1 MSTLS
6 GVVSISFTS
15 DWRCGTGKGTHGGVD
30 LMVARDPEGLPYV
43 PAETVKGLWREACE
57 RAAWGLS
64 GGKGD
69 GPWHDLV
76 RHLFGSTDTG
86 DPATARGRVSVRPA
100 RLTDDWRNVLADPS
114 EGSVL
119 RDSLVVT
126 RYGVK
131 IADSGVAEDD
141 TLRLME
147 RARAGLAVA
156 APFQVESW
164 QPEWAVALL
173 LQAGARLWHHT
184 GGSRRR
190 GAGACSVSL
199 TGVTELPALIPEHQ
213 SDVAGFAL
221 LPAPPAAPAAP
232 SDPDAAANQAPRR
245 AIVTVTTL
253 LPVLSTRSVEGNVA
267 RGLPFVPGSS
277 LLPLVA
283 RAIGGRA
290 PSLIREGRIAV
301 TDAVPAPLLS
311 GPDQAPVA
319 VRLTP
324 LPRTLLS
331 PDKGRAWEVG
341 EPLVDALE
349 GVPAGCKAVSGWGAV
364 VDEQWRVFQPRLA
377 VTAHNSIDDDAQRPL
392 DNGLYTFEV
401 IPAGQTL
408 QAEVGCEALTDTEWA
423 AVLALGGERALG
435 RYSSGGY
442 GLVRL
447 SINDVTTPAA
457 SQSPGQSD
465 AAARPLTRFAVHL
478 VSDALLVDDRGRLA
492 PRADELARQLGNR
505 LAATL
510 RVRASFVSLSRRES
524 WTATRTLPRLSL
536 VGLAAGSVV
545 EFDITVGSVTVA
557 ALDAALARGVGT
569 RRAEGF
575 GRLQRLD
582 SPPLTMVA
590 AEPAEASSAAP
601 HDPSLP
607 KPKPFAR
614 LRRASWEAEIL
625 RRIQVLAADAGFR
638 QTYVKDGLSR
648 SQLGA
653 LREAAIRL
661 PRDRESVQRWVTA
674 TEQHDAKSDAW
685 TKERLEAIRAVT
697 AGGQGAAKRLA
708 GVLNKTDTTH
718 PRDTTDAAATT
729 DTTDTTRPVPSD
741 LGGVPPQVVAAALL
755 AEVLRLAARE
765 GGKDR

>member
-1 MSTLS
+1 MTTTS
-6 GVVSISFTS
+6 GFVTIAFTS
-15 DWRCGTGKGTHGGVD
+15 DWRCGTGRGAHGGVD
-30 LMVARDPEGLPYV
+30 LMVARDQEGLPYV

-64 GGKGD
+64 NGRGE

-76 RHLFGSTDTG
+76 RHLFGSTETG
-86 DPATARGRVSVRPA
+86 DPATARGRVLVRPA
-100 RLTDDWRNVLADPS
+100 RLTADWLNVLADPS
-114 EGSVL
+114 EGAIL
-119 RDSLVVT
+119 RAALVTT

-131 IADSGVAEDD
+131 IGESGVAEDD
-141 TLRLME
+141 TLRLVE
-147 RARAGLAVA
+147 RARAGLTVA
-156 APFQVESW
+156 APFSVDSW
-164 QPEWAVALL
+164 QEEWAVSLL
-173 LQAGARLWHHT
+173 LQAGAHLWHHT

-190 GAGACSVSL
+190 GAGACTVTL
-199 TGVTELPALIPEHQ
+199 TGMPELPALIDEHR
-213 SDVAGFAL
+213 SHLDGFTL
-221 LPAPPAAPAAP
+221 AAPAATQV
-232 SDPDAAANQAPRR
+232 DAAVPDAGTTDVTRR
-245 AIVTVTTL
+245 ALVTITTL

-267 RGLPFVPGSS
+267 RGLTFVPGSS

-290 PSLIREGRIAV
+290 PSLIRDGHLSV
-301 TDAVPAPLLS
+301 TDAVPAPLLA
-311 GPDQAPVA
+311 GPDELPVP
-319 VRLTP
+319 VRMAP

-331 PDKGRAWEVG
+331 PDKGRAWEAG
-341 EPLVDALE
+341 KPLVDALG
-349 GVPAGCKAVSGWGAV
+349 GVPADCKSVSGWGAV
-364 VDEQWRVFQPRLA
+364 VDGQWRQFQPRLS

-392 DNGLYTFEV
+392 DNGLYTYEV

-408 QAEVGCEALTDTEWA
+408 QAEVVCDGLTDAEWA
-423 AVLALGGERALG
+423 SVLELRGERTLG
-435 RYSSGGY
+435 RYSSTGY
-442 GLVRL
+442 GLVEL
-447 SINDVTTPAA
+447 ALADNTPPGAAPATEQNDE
-457 SQSPGQSD
+457 D
-465 AAARPLTRFAVHL
+465 ERPLTRFAVHL
-478 VSDALLVDDRGRLA
+478 MSDALLVDERGRLA
-492 PRADELARQLGNR
+492 PRADELARQLGER
-505 LAATL
+505 LAVDL
-510 RVRASFVSLSRRES
+510 SVRASFVSLSRRES
-524 WTATRTLPRLSL
+524 WTANRTLPRPSM

-545 EFDITVGSVTVA
+545 EFDVTDGSVTVA
-557 ALDAALARGVGT
+557 ALDAALARGIGT

-601 HDPSLP
+601 HDPALP

-638 QTYVKDGLSR
+638 QAYVKDGLSR

-661 PRDRESVQRWVTA
+661 PRDREAVQRWVTA

-685 TKERLEAIRAVT
+685 TKDRLDAIRAVT

-708 GVLNKTDTTH
+708 GVLNKTDSPH
-718 PRDTTDAAATT
+718 ST
-729 DTTDTTRPVPSD
+729 DTTQNVPSD

-765 GGKDR
+765 GGNR

>member
-6 GVVSISFTS
+6 GVVNISFTS
-15 DWRCGTGKGTHGGVD
+15 DWRCGTGRGSHGGVD
-30 LMVARDPEGLPYV
+30 LMVARDQEGLPYV

-64 GGKGD
+64 DGIGD

-100 RLTDDWRNVLADPS
+100 RLTDDWRNVLADPA

-119 RDSLVVT
+119 RNSLVVT

-147 RARAGLAVA
+147 RARAGLTVA

-164 QPEWAVALL
+164 QPDWAVALL

-199 TGVTELPALIPEHQ
+199 TGVTELPALIAQHQ
-213 SDVAGFAL
+213 TDVAGFAL
-221 LPAPPAAPAAP
+221 LAPPAAPAASSN
-232 SDPDAAANQAPRR
+232 SDAEANDATRR
-245 AIVTVTTL
+245 AVVTVTTL

-290 PSLIREGRIAV
+290 TSLIREGRIAV
-301 TDAVPAPLLS
+301 TDAVPAPLLP
-311 GPDQAPVA
+311 GGDQAPVA
-319 VRLTP
+319 VRLSP

-341 EPLVDALE
+341 EALVDALE

-364 VDEQWRVFQPRLA
+364 VDGQWRMFQPRLA

-447 SINDVTTPAA
+447 SIADVTSPAV

-465 AAARPLTRFAVHL
+465 AEAPALTRFAVYL
-478 VSDALLVDDRGRLA
+478 VSDVLLVDDRGRLA

-524 WTATRTLPRLSL
+524 WTATRTLPRPSL

-545 EFDITVGSVTVA
+545 EFDVTGSLTVA

-575 GRLQRLD
+575 GRLQRLE

-601 HDPSLP
+601 HDPALP

-661 PRDRESVQRWVTA
+661 PRDREAVQRWVTA

-685 TKERLEAIRAVT
+685 TKERLDAIRAVT

-708 GVLNKTDTTH
+708 GVLNNDDTAQ
-718 PRDTTDAAATT
+718 PI
-729 DTTDTTRPVPSD
+729 PSD

-765 GGKDR
+765 GGNR